1 MRKFDSKA
9 ELRVRPRPMEAV
21 TVQFPVDALASLEK
35 VAEHRDMSDEALI
48 QFYIGQGLRQD
59 LSRLFSDRV
68 IQVTADALA
77 QHGLSEEEVE
87 MILEEIRAGIGK

>member
-1 MRKFDSKA
+1 MKKFNSKA
-9 ELRVRPRPMEAV
+9 ELRVRPRLMEAV
-21 TVQFPVDALASLEK
+21 TVPFPVDALASLGK
-35 VAEHRDMSDEALI
+35 GAEHRVMSDEALI

-68 IQVTADALA
+68 IQVTADAVA

-87 MILEEIRAGIGK
+87 TMLAEIRAGIGK